1 MYTYKVNY
9 ESMDLACKR
18 VEYGLRP
25 VENCLDVLNNSNLL
39 ATLDFNK
46 ESTLPDIINKLVKV
60 NEGIFKNSG
69 YKFGYSCDED
79 VRADVRSKIDAFNA
93 SLGTAEQ
100 KESKAV
106 AVQQLRNEG
115 IIISGEEHALAF
127 GVDLSV
133 YPHISMFAMDALVNV
148 LEYDY
153 LYEKIRVEGGAY
165 TCGAE
170 CFDNYLLLYS
180 QRDPDIGRT
189 YEVFK
194 SVPDWLETVEFTQA
208 DIVQQTEGVA
218 ERFDLLNRTK
228 GEILSSAIFR
238 TIHKIKEDDVPKV
251 MKCITD
257 VKLEEVKNI
266 VPLLK
271 EAFKNSVV
279 CAVSNEEEIKS
290 NASLF
295 DEIIDLRIGK

>member
-1 MYTYKVNY
+1 
-9 ESMDLACKR
+9 
-18 VEYGLRP
+18 
-25 VENCLDVLNNSNLL
+25 
-39 ATLDFNK
+39 
-46 ESTLPDIINKLVKV
+46 
-60 NEGIFKNSG
+60 
-69 YKFGYSCDED
+69 
-79 VRADVRSKIDAFNA
+79 
-93 SLGTAEQ
+93 
-100 KESKAV
+100 
-106 AVQQLRNEG
+106 
-115 IIISGEEHALAF
+115 
-127 GVDLSV
+127 
-133 YPHISMFAMDALVNV
+133 MFAMDALVNV

-170 CFDNYLLLYS
+170 CFGNYLLLYS

-194 SVPDWLETVEFTQA
+194 SVPEWLETVEFTQA

-238 TIHKIKEDDVPKV
+238 TMHKIKEDDVPKV